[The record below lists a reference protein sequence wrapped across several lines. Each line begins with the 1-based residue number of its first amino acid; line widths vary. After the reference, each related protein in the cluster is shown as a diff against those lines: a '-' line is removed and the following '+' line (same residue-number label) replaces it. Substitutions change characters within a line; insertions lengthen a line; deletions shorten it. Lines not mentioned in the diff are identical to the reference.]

1 MIILINNVPFN
12 ETELNV
18 TPVFDCEVD
27 SYLCGVKRSGVN
39 NDIDIDELINYV
51 KSNEKI
57 SKRCERNLREKEFIG
72 YLKTC
77 IYYFVAQRYGVDVY
91 SRWYK
96 TKEEA
101 SSALAEF
108 VSQYNKRGNEKYSFS
123 I

>member
-18 TPVFDCEVD
+18 TPVFDCEVS
-27 SYLCGVKRSGVN
+27 SYLYGVKRSGIH

-57 SKRCERNLREKEFIG
+57 TERRERELRKKEFIG

-77 IYYFVAQRYGVDVY
+77 IYCFVVQRYGVDVY

-108 VSQYNKRGNEKYSFS
+108 VSQYNKRGNENYSFF